1 MNPLFKTLGNMPA
14 SGMMGNFGQIIQQFQ
29 QFKANFQGDPEAE
42 VQRLL
47 QSGRISQEQLNQLQQ
62 AAQKGWKDS
71 IPR

>member
-1 MNPLFKTLGNMPA
+1 MNPLFKALGNMPA

-62 AAQKGWKDS
+62 AAQMLQ
-71 IPR
+71 RLL